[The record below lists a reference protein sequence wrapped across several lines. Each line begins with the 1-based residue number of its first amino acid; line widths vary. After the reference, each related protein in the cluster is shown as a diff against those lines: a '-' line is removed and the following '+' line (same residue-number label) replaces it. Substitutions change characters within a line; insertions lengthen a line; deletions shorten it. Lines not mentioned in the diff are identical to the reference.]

1 MKKKATINIYV
12 VMQVHKN
19 YRSFCDIFTSF
30 EEADNRF
37 EELLNYYKHIEK
49 VQPIGWTTETIPYQ
63 LKVSIIKDVVLYL
76 CKETKE
82 IDIKIDSKEPIFDEP
97 KFKPFSYADDCIK
110 EMLKHS
116 PFGIVKTKENIYCT
130 VLDISEY
137 GITILND
144 YNKPDRIDFEYA
156 SKFIK
161 FLDGSPFGYII

>member
-1 MKKKATINIYV
+1 MKKTIDIYV
-12 VMQVHKN
+12 VMQAHKQ
-19 YRSFCDIFTSF
+19 YRSFCDVFTSF
-30 EEADNRF
+30 EEVNNRF
-37 EELLNYYKHIEK
+37 EDLLKYYKNIEK
-49 VQPIGWTTETIPYQ
+49 VQPIGWTTSSIPYQ

-82 IDIKIDSKEPIFDEP
+82 INIEIDSKESIFD
-97 KFKPFSYADDCIK
+97 KSKVKPFSYADDCIK

-130 VLDISEY
+130 ILDISEY

-156 SKFIK
+156 SRFIK
-161 FLDGSPFGYII
+161 FLDDSPFGNII